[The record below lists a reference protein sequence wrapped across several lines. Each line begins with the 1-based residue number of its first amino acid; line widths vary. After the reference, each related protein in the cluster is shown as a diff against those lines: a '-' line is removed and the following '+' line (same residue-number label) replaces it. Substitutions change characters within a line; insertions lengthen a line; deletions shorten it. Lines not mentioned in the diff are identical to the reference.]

1 MPPAET
7 SQPSQP
13 STAPTTP
20 EGPDT
25 LLFPASYAQQRMWFF
40 HHLDRGN
47 PYYNIPLAL
56 RLTGE
61 ADPAALQAALDG
73 VVARHE
79 ILRTTFT
86 ERDGEPRQLVAP
98 AGRVR
103 LETAECA
110 PEDEHP
116 WALEWVG
123 RPFDLTT
130 GPLFRAA
137 LLTTAPDRHLLL
149 LCLHHIVTDGW
160 SLNVL
165 TRELAAFYR
174 EYRTGEPAGLAPL
187 EIQYADFAEWQ
198 REQLDGAA
206 LERRLDYWRRQLR
219 DAPAALDLPTD
230 HPRPPV
236 QSFRG
241 ARVDFELP
249 DDLARALRATG
260 RAHGTTLFMTLLA
273 GVTALLH
280 RWTGQDDILVGS
292 PIAGRDVPETEPL
305 LGLFVNTLV
314 LRGDLSGSPTFA
326 DLLARTRRACTGA
339 YDHQDVPLDKLV
351 EVLRPERDPG
361 RNPLFQVM
369 FALQNPPRMDFPLP
383 GARLRAEP
391 LPRHSTRF
399 DLEFHLWED
408 GDRLHGS
415 LVYGTD
421 LFDPETAARTPDRL
435 RRLLA
440 AAVRAPETPVADLP
454 FADTEPTTP
463 VRAPADPDTTV
474 PAAFA
479 ERVRRAPDGIAVT
492 GGAAERA
499 GAGALGGAAE
509 EDSGERDAVVDTG
522 DALVRSAAEESRYAQ
537 GAHATAEALARPA
550 ERDRRAAAVTDGA
563 RAGSAAEGDR
573 NAPGAAAPAGTLTA
587 AGLAERADVLAGRL
601 AARGITRG
609 TRVGLRLPPGADAA
623 AATLALLTLGA
634 VCVPVEPESPD
645 GPACDWLVAA
655 GARTLLTDRAWTLPT
670 QVTAVELAALKT
682 DAPETPQ
689 DRPAGPN
696 DDHPPT
702 TPEPG
707 LTTPD
712 VPTTVPADVS
722 TPPADDDPETPSTS
736 TAGPDR
742 DAPASAPAAT
752 PPTAGTG
759 GSHPAAA
766 PETGPLTLGAA
777 GPGVPRHPATAPV
790 GVSTTAAGDDPETP
804 SSSTAGPNGD
814 ALTSETNDGHPA
826 TARADVSTSATGD
839 SPETPSTST
848 AGPNGDTP
856 ASAPTATP
864 PTAGTGGS
872 HPPATPETGLTTPN
886 VPNDPATVPADVSAI
901 TAPPGPEAPA
911 SPAAAHR
918 AEAAPRPFS
927 GPRGADPAFVLRGAA
942 GPVEYGHAA
951 LCATLDRL
959 QDLGRLGAGDAVLY
973 HRTAPLPDA
982 VHALLWPLLYG
993 AAVYAAPGV
1002 GPGRVAAAVAGG
1014 GVSVALLP
1022 PAALDEAARAE
1033 RPSDDRLRL
1042 VLVDGGRL
1050 TARLADRFLA
1060 ARPET
1065 VLHRLWVLPEAAGC
1079 VAALR
1084 CRPGLTDAELA
1095 AGRDDHRPVVVT
1107 DERGRPLPSGVPGRL
1122 SVHRPGA
1129 AAPAPTPWR
1138 GRRLHDGRLAVADDA
1153 PPRVDGY
1160 AVDLA
1165 AVENALLADE
1175 TLAGCAVLPRT
1186 TADGVEEL
1194 VAYAVPTGPFSARRA
1209 RERAAALLPAA
1220 LVPRAVVPVTSLPRD
1235 RSGRLD
1241 AAALAALPVV
1251 DEDAARAWERELTAS
1266 GGPAVA
1272 VLVEEAAP
1280 EPEERVHVPLPTPE
1294 DPREPAGD
1302 GEEPRPAAPADGGR
1316 PAVAA
1321 GPPAVTPSVR
1331 TLPEALRRA
1340 ARENR
1345 GGIVIV
1351 DRRGAEQE
1359 LSYPDLAADAAR
1371 VLGGLR
1377 AIGLRPGDR
1386 AVLQCP
1392 GHRDFLTA
1400 FWACLLGGFVPVPLA
1415 PAESYAEDT
1424 SAVERLAGA
1433 WELLGRP
1440 LVLAGDETAD
1450 GLRGLAARRGWGT
1463 ALRVG
1468 VLDELRR
1475 HAPDPDEH
1483 PCAPDDVALLLLTS
1497 GSTGTP
1503 KAVPLRHRNVLAR
1516 CAGTAAANGFGAG
1529 DVTFNWMPLDH
1540 VGGIVMFHVRDV
1552 YLTCRQVHAPT
1563 GWVLEDPPRWLDV
1576 VHRHRVTLTWAPN
1589 FAFGLV
1595 NDRVADAAGRGWDLS
1610 CLRFIQNAGE
1620 AIMPRVAR
1628 RFLQALAP
1636 YGLPATAMR
1645 PSWGMSETSSAV
1657 TYSDAFTLATTSDAD
1672 PFTEV
1677 GRPLP
1682 GTTLRIVDDA
1692 GETVPEGV
1700 PGRLQVSGPTVTS
1713 GYHDNEEENRASF
1726 TPDGWFET
1734 GDLGVIRDG
1743 AVTITG
1749 RAKDVLIINGVNHYC
1764 HEIESVVEELDR
1776 VENSFTAA
1784 CAVRDAGAT
1793 TDGLAV
1799 FFHPAPG
1806 ADVAATVREIR
1817 SLLVRRTGLNP
1828 RHIVPVRKEDVPK
1841 TEIGKIQRAALRRRF
1856 HSGGFDAALAEVD
1869 LLLGDERTTLPNWFH
1884 ERVWRPARPLP
1895 GPTPQSAGG
1904 TGGTLLVLA
1913 DDAGLADRLLP
1924 ELASR
1929 DRRTVRVDRAE
1940 PGTEFARLTP
1950 DRFRVRLDHAEDHGR
1965 LLDALAA
1972 DGHTVTDVLDLTTY
1986 APSATDATTPVPAE
2000 TAALVHLV
2008 QALAARRAEDAR
2020 TRLRVVGR
2028 HTQHAAPGDVV
2039 DADRAAR
2046 LGLLTSLAQ
2055 ELPWLDCAHLDLPE
2069 APPETHVPDILA
2081 ELAAR
2086 RGDTEAA
2093 VRDGVRLVPRLA
2105 ALSPPAG
2112 PPAPGPFRRGGL
2124 VVVTGGLGGLGTEIC
2139 AHLLDAYDSRLLI
2152 LGRTELPPEDAS
2164 DATAASDT
2172 TGARRLAAYRAL
2184 RARSEHVLYATADI
2198 TRADEVRAALGEAAT
2213 RWSLAPTAVLHL
2225 AGTFRQR
2232 PFPEQTVEELA
2243 EVLAPKTLGTRAL
2256 LDALGDAADDT
2267 ALIAFSSVNGTFGG
2281 AMVSAYAAANAH
2293 LDALVRTGRERGR
2306 RFASVAWSLWD
2317 ETGMSAGRDL
2327 AEPGR
2332 ARGYRPIGRA
2342 EGVRSF
2348 VHALR
2353 LDRPHVLVGL
2363 DPARPWIRG
2372 ALDAPARPATTL
2384 TAYTEPEPATAPTPT
2399 DRYGTPVPVRR
2410 VTLDR
2415 LPRTPDG
2422 TVDRAALRRA
2432 DRPGPETAP
2441 AGKTQLLVARVWCEV
2456 LGVDRVGP
2464 DENFFDLG
2472 GHSLLMARVH
2482 GTLQTA
2488 LDREFSMVDLFRHP
2502 TVATL
2507 SAFLDAPVAA
2517 PPEASRNPARDRAAR
2532 RRAARTTG
2540 RGRR

>member
-1 MPPAET
+1 MSPADT
-7 SQPSQP
+7 SQP

-20 EGPDT
+20 EDPDT

-86 ERDGEPRQLVAP
+86 ERDGEPHQLVAP
-98 AGRVR
+98 TGAVR

-110 PEDEHP
+110 AEDEHP

-137 LLTTAPDRHLLL
+137 LLTTAPGRHLLL

-160 SLNVL
+160 SLNIL
-165 TRELAAFYR
+165 TRELAALYR
-174 EYRTGEPAGLAPL
+174 QHRTGEPAGLEPL

-198 REQLDGAA
+198 REQLDGAG
-206 LERRLDYWRRQLR
+206 LDRRLDYWRGRLAG
-219 DAPAALDLPTD
+219 DLPPLDVPTD

-249 DDLARALRATG
+249 DDLTRALRATG

-314 LRGDLSGSPTFA
+314 LRGDVSGAPTFA

-351 EVLRPERDPG
+351 EVLQPERDPG

-369 FALQNPPRMDFPLP
+369 FALQNPPRLDFPLP
-383 GARLRAEP
+383 GAHLAAEP

-421 LFDPETAARTPDRL
+421 LFDGETAERTASRL

-454 FADTEPTTP
+454 FADEEPAA
-463 VRAPADPDTTV
+463 RACVPADPDTTV

-479 ERVRRAPDGIAVT
+479 ERLRREPDAVAFAGGGPGAGET
-492 GGAAERA
+492 GTDGPVTVARLSERA
-499 GAGALGGAAE
+499 Q
-509 EDSGERDAVVDTG
+509 AV
-522 DALVRSAAEESRYAQ
+522 
-537 GAHATAEALARPA
+537 
-550 ERDRRAAAVTDGA
+550 
-563 RAGSAAEGDR
+563 
-573 NAPGAAAPAGTLTA
+573 
-587 AGLAERADVLAGRL
+587 AGRL
-601 AARGITRG
+601 AARGVARG
-609 TRVGLRLPPGADAA
+609 TRVGLHLPPGPDAA
-623 AATLALLTLGA
+623 AAALALLALGA
-634 VCVPVEPESPD
+634 VCVPVEPDLPV
-645 GPACDWLVAA
+645 PAARAWLAAA
-655 GARTLLTDRAWTLPT
+655 GADTVLTDRP
-670 QVTAVELAALKT
+670 AALPASVAAL
-682 DAPETPQ
+682 DLAVLDGEPLAPSGTPQ
-689 DRPAGPN
+689 GPV
-696 DDHPPT
+696 
-702 TPEPG
+702 E
-707 LTTPD
+707 
-712 VPTTVPADVS
+712 
-722 TPPADDDPETPSTS
+722 
-736 TAGPDR
+736 
-742 DAPASAPAAT
+742 
-752 PPTAGTG
+752 
-759 GSHPAAA
+759 
-766 PETGPLTLGAA
+766 
-777 GPGVPRHPATAPV
+777 
-790 GVSTTAAGDDPETP
+790 
-804 SSSTAGPNGD
+804 
-814 ALTSETNDGHPA
+814 
-826 TARADVSTSATGD
+826 
-839 SPETPSTST
+839 
-848 AGPNGDTP
+848 
-856 ASAPTATP
+856 
-864 PTAGTGGS
+864 
-872 HPPATPETGLTTPN
+872 
-886 VPNDPATVPADVSAI
+886 
-901 TAPPGPEAPA
+901 
-911 SPAAAHR
+911 
-918 AEAAPRPFS
+918 

-942 GPVEYGHAA
+942 GPVAYGHAA

-959 QDLGRLGAGDAVLY
+959 QELGRLGAGDTVLH

-982 VHALLWPLLYG
+982 VHALLWPLLHG
-993 AAVYAAPGV
+993 AAVRPAPGA
-1002 GPGRVAAAVAGG
+1002 GPLRCTDG
-1014 GVSVALLP
+1014 GVTVALLP
-1022 PAALDEAARAE
+1022 PAGLDELARA
-1033 RPSDDRLRL
+1033 RGSFGPRL
-1042 VLVDGGRL
+1042 VLTDGGRL

-1060 ARPET
+1060 AHPET
-1065 VLHRLWVLPEAAGC
+1065 VLHRIWTLPEAAGC
-1079 VAALR
+1079 VAALH
-1084 CRPGLTDAELA
+1084 CRPGLTDAQLA
-1095 AGRDDHRPVVVT
+1095 AGAGDQRHVTVV
-1107 DERGRPLPSGVPGRL
+1107 DGRGRALPSGVPGLL

-1129 AAPAPTPWR
+1129 AAPEPTPWR

-1153 PPRVDGY
+1153 PPRLDGY
-1160 AVDLA
+1160 AADLPA
-1165 AVENALLADE
+1165 IENALLTDD
-1175 TLAGCAVLPRT
+1175 TLAACAVLPRT

-1194 VAYAVPTGPFSARRA
+1194 VAYAVPTGPFSARRS

-1220 LVPRAVVPVTSLPRD
+1220 LVPRTVVPVTALPRD

-1241 AAALAALPVV
+1241 TAALAALPVV
-1251 DEDAARAWERELTAS
+1251 DEDAARAWERELTAAP
-1266 GGPAVA
+1266 GGPAAA

-1280 EPEERVHVPLPTPE
+1280 EPEERVHVPLPVAAR
-1294 DPREPAGD
+1294 DRREPGPDEDA
-1302 GEEPRPAAPADGGR
+1302 PRPSSVPEHGGR

-1321 GPPAVTPSVR
+1321 GPPAVAPSVR

-1340 ARENR
+1340 ADEGR

-1351 DRRGAEQE
+1351 DRHGDEHDLPYGE
-1359 LSYPDLAADAAR
+1359 LTEDAAR

-1377 AIGLRPGDR
+1377 ALGLRPGDR

-1415 PAESYAEDT
+1415 PSDGYGEDT
-1424 SAVERLAGA
+1424 ATVERLAGA

-1440 LVLAGDETAD
+1440 LVLADAATAA
-1450 GLRGLAARRGWGT
+1450 GLRGLATRRGWGP

-1468 VLDELRR
+1468 VLDELRG

-1503 KAVPLRHRNVLAR
+1503 KAVPLRHRNILAR
-1516 CAGTAAANGFGAG
+1516 CAGTSAANGFGAE

-1552 YLTCRQVHAPT
+1552 YLTARQIHAPT
-1563 GWVLEDPPRWLDV
+1563 GWVLEDPLRWLDA

-1595 NDRVADAAGRGWDLS
+1595 NDRVAGAAGRGWDLS

-1620 AIMPRVAR
+1620 SIMPRVAR

-1636 YGLPATAMR
+1636 LGLPATAMR

-1657 TYSDAFTLATTSDAD
+1657 TYSAAFTLATTSDTD

-1713 GYHDNEEENRASF
+1713 SYHDNEEENRASF

-1734 GDLGVIRDG
+1734 GDLGVVRDG

-1764 HEIESVVEELDR
+1764 HEIESVVEESER

-1806 ADVAATVREIR
+1806 ADVAATIREIR
-1817 SLLVRRTGLNP
+1817 TLLVRRTGLNP
-1828 RHIVPVRKEDVPK
+1828 RHVVPVRREDVPK

-1869 LLLGDERTTLPNWFH
+1869 LLLGNERTTLPNWFH
-1884 ERVWRPARPLP
+1884 ERVWRPSRPLP
-1895 GPTPQSAGG
+1895 GPAPDPD
-1904 TGGTLLVLA
+1904 GTLLVLA
-1913 DDAGLADRLLP
+1913 DPLDLADHLLP
-1924 ELASR
+1924 ELAAR
-1929 DRRTVRVDRAE
+1929 GRRVVRVDA
-1940 PGTEFARLTP
+1940 GTEYARVGD
-1950 DRFRVRLDHAEDHGR
+1950 DRFRIRLDRAEDHGR
-1965 LLDALAA
+1965 ALDALAA
-1972 DGHTVTDVLDLTTY
+1972 DGRTVTDVLDLTTY
-1986 APSATDATTPVPAE
+1986 APPAPSDGGAVGAE

-2008 QALAARRAEDAR
+2008 QALAARRADGAR
-2020 TRLRVVGR
+2020 VTLRVVGR

-2039 DADRAAR
+2039 DCGRAAR
-2046 LGLLTSLAQ
+2046 LGLLTSLGQ
-2055 ELPWLDCAHLDLPE
+2055 ELPWLDCAHLDLQE
-2069 APPETHVPDILA
+2069 APVTSQLPFVLA
-2081 ELAAR
+2081 ELVSR
-2086 RGDTEAA
+2086 REGTEAA
-2093 VRDGVRLVPRLA
+2093 VRNGARTVPRLA
-2105 ALSPPAG
+2105 TLRPPSG
-2112 PPAPGPFRRGGL
+2112 TPTEAPFPRGGL

-2139 AHLLDAYDSRLLI
+2139 AHLMDAYDARLLV
-2152 LGRTELPPEDAS
+2152 LGRTELPPEDTA
-2164 DATAASDT
+2164 DAPATADT
-2172 TGARRLAAYRAL
+2172 TAGRRLAAYRAL
-2184 RARSEHVLYATADI
+2184 RARGEHVLYATADI
-2198 TRADEVRAALGEAAT
+2198 TRADEIRTALDKASD
-2213 RWSLAPTAVLHL
+2213 RWSLAPAAVLHL

-2232 PFPEQTVEELA
+2232 PFLEQSVEELA
-2243 EVLAPKTLGTRAL
+2243 DVMAPKTLGTRAL
-2256 LDALGDAADDT
+2256 LDALGDAADGIPFVT
-2267 ALIAFSSVNGTFGG
+2267 FSSVNGTFGG

-2293 LDALVRTGRERGR
+2293 LDALARAGREEGR
-2306 RFASVAWSLWD
+2306 RFSSIAWSLWD
-2317 ETGMSAGRDL
+2317 ETGMSAGRNL

-2363 DPARPWIRG
+2363 DPSRPWIRA
-2372 ALDAPARPATTL
+2372 ALDAPARPATAL
-2384 TAYTEPEPATAPTPT
+2384 TAYTEPRPAASRPPK
-2399 DRYGTPVPVRR
+2399 DGYGTPLPVRE
-2410 VTLDR
+2410 VTLDA

-2422 TVDRAALRRA
+2422 SVDRAALRA
-2432 DRPGPETAP
+2432 DRPGPGAAP
-2441 AGKTQLLVARVWCEV
+2441 AGKTQRLVARVWCEV

-2482 GTLQTA
+2482 GSLQTA

-2507 SAFLDAPVAA
+2507 AAFLDTPTTTPPDTPAPT
-2517 PPEASRNPARDRAAR
+2517 PATDRAAR
-2532 RRAARTTG
+2532 RRAARGTG
-2540 RGRR
+2540 RRRR

>member
-1 MPPAET
+1 MSPAET
-7 SQPSQP
+7 SQP

-20 EGPDT
+20 EDPDT

-56 RLTGE
+56 RFTGE

-86 ERDGEPRQLVAP
+86 ERDGEPHQLVAP
-98 AGRVR
+98 AGTVR
-103 LETAECA
+103 LETAERA
-110 PEDEHP
+110 AEDEHA

-137 LLTTAPDRHLLL
+137 LLTTGPGRHLLL

-165 TRELAAFYR
+165 TRELAALYR
-174 EYRTGEPAGLAPL
+174 EHRTGEPAGLEPL

-198 REQLDGAA
+198 RERLDGAG
-206 LERRLDYWRRQLR
+206 LERRLDYWRKQL
-219 DAPAALDLPTD
+219 AGTLPPLELPTD
-230 HPRPPV
+230 RPRPPV

-241 ARVDFELP
+241 ARLDFELP
-249 DDLARALRATG
+249 DDLTRALRATG

-280 RWTGQDDILVGS
+280 RWTGQDDVLVGS
-292 PIAGRDVPETEPL
+292 PIAGRDAPETEPL

-314 LRGDLSGSPTFA
+314 LRGDVSGSPTFA
-326 DLLARTRRACTGA
+326 ELLARTRRACTGA

-351 EVLRPERDPG
+351 EVLQPERDPG

-369 FALQNPPRMDFPLP
+369 FALQNPPRLDFPLP
-383 GARLRAEP
+383 GAHVSAEP

-421 LFDPETAARTPDRL
+421 LFDDETAVRTASRL

-440 AAVRAPETPVADLP
+440 AAVRAPDTPVADLP
-454 FADTEPTTP
+454 FTDDEPAALAP
-463 VRAPADPDTTV
+463 VPADPDTTV

-479 ERVRRAPDGIAVT
+479 ERVRREPGAVAFA
-492 GGAAERA
+492 GG
-499 GAGALGGAAE
+499 GPTLGQL
-509 EDSGERDAVVDTG
+509 SGR
-522 DALVRSAAEESRYAQ
+522 
-537 GAHATAEALARPA
+537 AHA
-550 ERDRRAAAVTDGA
+550 
-563 RAGSAAEGDR
+563 
-573 NAPGAAAPAGTLTA
+573 
-587 AGLAERADVLAGRL
+587 LAGRL
-601 AARGITRG
+601 AARGVVRG
-609 TRVGLRLPPGADAA
+609 TRVGLRLPPGPDAA
-623 AATLALLTLGA
+623 AATLALLALGA
-634 VCVPVEPESPD
+634 VCVPVEPD
-645 GPACDWLVAA
+645 LPAAAAHAWLAAA
-655 GARTLLTDRAWTLPT
+655 GAGTVLTDRPTALPAS
-670 QVTAVELAALKT
+670 VEALDLAVLDGES
-682 DAPETPQ
+682 
-689 DRPAGPN
+689 
-696 DDHPPT
+696 
-702 TPEPG
+702 PG
-707 LTTPD
+707 
-712 VPTTVPADVS
+712 
-722 TPPADDDPETPSTS
+722 TPPA
-736 TAGPDR
+736 
-742 DAPASAPAAT
+742 
-752 PPTAGTG
+752 
-759 GSHPAAA
+759 
-766 PETGPLTLGAA
+766 
-777 GPGVPRHPATAPV
+777 
-790 GVSTTAAGDDPETP
+790 
-804 SSSTAGPNGD
+804 
-814 ALTSETNDGHPA
+814 
-826 TARADVSTSATGD
+826 
-839 SPETPSTST
+839 
-848 AGPNGDTP
+848 
-856 ASAPTATP
+856 
-864 PTAGTGGS
+864 
-872 HPPATPETGLTTPN
+872 
-886 VPNDPATVPADVSAI
+886 PAD
-901 TAPPGPEAPA
+901 
-911 SPAAAHR
+911 
-918 AEAAPRPFS
+918 
-927 GPRGADPAFVLRGAA
+927 GPRGADPAFVLRGVE

-951 LCATLDRL
+951 LRATLDRL
-959 QDLGRLGAGDAVLY
+959 QDLGRLGAGDTVLH

-982 VHALLWPLLYG
+982 VHALLWPLLHG
-993 AAVYAAPGV
+993 AAVYPAPDA
-1002 GPGRVAAAVAGG
+1002 GPERIADG
-1014 GVSVALLP
+1014 GVTVALLP
-1022 PAALDEAARAE
+1022 PTALDELAGSTRLF
-1033 RPSDDRLRL
+1033 RLRL
-1042 VLVDGGRL
+1042 VLTDGGRL

-1060 ARPET
+1060 AHPET
-1065 VLHRLWVLPEAAGC
+1065 VLHRLWVLPEASGS

-1095 AGRDDHRPVVVT
+1095 VGNGDQRQVAVV
-1107 DERGRPLPSGVPGRL
+1107 DERGRPLPGGVPGRL

-1129 AAPAPTPWR
+1129 TAPEPIPWH

-1153 PPRVDGY
+1153 PPRLDGY
-1160 AVDLA
+1160 AVDLP

-1175 TLAGCAVLPRT
+1175 TLAACAVLPRT
-1186 TADGVEEL
+1186 TADGMEEL

-1209 RERAAALLPAA
+1209 RDRAAALLPAA
-1220 LVPRAVVPVTSLPRD
+1220 LVPRTVVPVTTLPRD

-1241 AAALAALPVV
+1241 TAALAALPVV
-1251 DEDAARAWERELTAS
+1251 DEDAAPAWERELTAAP
-1266 GGPAVA
+1266 GGAAAA
-1272 VLVEEAAP
+1272 VLVEEAVP
-1280 EPEERVHVPLPTPE
+1280 EPEERVHVPLPAAE
-1294 DPREPAGD
+1294 DRREPGP
-1302 GEEPRPAAPADGGR
+1302 GEEAPRPSVPADGGR

-1321 GPPAVTPSVR
+1321 GPPAVVPSVR

-1340 ARENR
+1340 AGADR
-1345 GGIVIV
+1345 GGIVTV
-1351 DRRGAEQE
+1351 DRHGEEHA
-1359 LSYPDLAADAAR
+1359 LSYAELAEDAER

-1377 AIGLRPGDR
+1377 AAGMRPGDR
-1386 AVLQCP
+1386 AVFQCP

-1415 PAESYAEDT
+1415 PSDGYTEDT
-1424 SAVERLAGA
+1424 ASVERLAGA

-1440 LVLAGDETAD
+1440 LVLADAATAT
-1450 GLRGLAARRGWGT
+1450 GLRGLATRRGWGT
-1463 ALRVG
+1463 ALRLG
-1468 VLDELRR
+1468 VLDELRG
-1475 HAPDPDEH
+1475 HAPDRAAH
-1483 PCAPDDVALLLLTS
+1483 PCTPDDVALLLLTS
-1497 GSTGTP
+1497 GSTGAP
-1503 KAVPLRHRNVLAR
+1503 KAVPLRHRNILAR
-1516 CAGTAAANGFGAG
+1516 CAGTSTANGFGAE

-1552 YLTCRQVHAPT
+1552 YLTNRQLHAPT
-1563 GWVLEDPPRWLDV
+1563 GWVLEDPLRWLDV
-1576 VHRHRVTLTWAPN
+1576 VHRRRVTVTWAPN

-1595 NDRVADAAGRGWDLS
+1595 NDRAADAAGRGWDLS

-1636 YGLPATAMR
+1636 LGLPATAMR

-1657 TYSDAFTLATTSDAD
+1657 TYSDAFTLATTSDTD

-1734 GDLGVIRDG
+1734 GDLGVVRDG

-1764 HEIESVVEELDR
+1764 HEIESVVEESEQ

-1793 TDGLAV
+1793 TDVLAV

-1806 ADVAATVREIR
+1806 ADVAATIREIR

-1828 RHIVPVRKEDVPK
+1828 RHVVPVRREDVPK

-1856 HSGGFDAALAEVD
+1856 HSGGFDTALAEVD
-1869 LLLGDERTTLPNWFH
+1869 LLLGNERTTLPNWFH
-1884 ERVWRPARPLP
+1884 ERVWRPSRPLP
-1895 GPTPQSAGG
+1895 GPAPDPD
-1904 TGGTLLVLA
+1904 GTLLVLA
-1913 DDAGLADRLLP
+1913 DPLGLADLLLP
-1924 ELASR
+1924 ELAAR
-1929 DRRTVRVDRAE
+1929 GRRAVRVDAGTEYERVADGRFRIRLDRAE
-1940 PGTEFARLTP
+1940 
-1950 DRFRVRLDHAEDHGR
+1950 DCGR
-1965 LLDALAA
+1965 ALDALAA
-1972 DGHTVTDVLDLTTY
+1972 DGRTVTDVLDLTTY
-1986 APSATDATTPVPAE
+1986 APPAPPSDTVSVE

-2008 QALAARRAEDAR
+2008 QALAARRADDAR
-2020 TRLRVVGR
+2020 VTLRVVGR

-2039 DADRAAR
+2039 DCDRASR
-2046 LGLLTSLAQ
+2046 LGLLASLGQ
-2055 ELPWLDCAHLDLPE
+2055 ELPWFDGTHLDLQE
-2069 APPETHVPDILA
+2069 APPEQQLPHVLA
-2081 ELAAR
+2081 ELTAR
-2086 RGDTEAA
+2086 RGDAEAA
-2093 VRDGVRLVPRLA
+2093 VRDGLRSVPRLA
-2105 ALSPPAG
+2105 PLRPPADT
-2112 PPAPGPFRRGGL
+2112 PDRAPFRRGGL

-2139 AHLLDAYDSRLLI
+2139 AHLLDAYDARLLV
-2152 LGRTELPPEDAS
+2152 LGRTGLPPEDTA
-2164 DATAASDT
+2164 DDPATADT
-2172 TGARRLAAYRAL
+2172 TAGRRLAAYRAL

-2198 TRADEVRAALGEAAT
+2198 TRADEIRTALGKAAD

-2232 PFPEQTVEELA
+2232 PFLEQTVEELA

-2256 LDALGDAADDT
+2256 LDALGDAAEET
-2267 ALIAFSSVNGTFGG
+2267 PLVTFSSVNGTFGG

-2293 LDALVRTGRERGR
+2293 LDALARAGREQGR
-2306 RFASVAWSLWD
+2306 RFTSVAWSLWD
-2317 ETGMSAGRDL
+2317 ETGMSAGRNL

-2363 DPARPWIRG
+2363 DPSRPWIRG
-2372 ALDAPARPATTL
+2372 ALDAPVRPATVL
-2384 TAYTEPEPATAPTPT
+2384 TAYTEQRSAEARPPK
-2399 DRYGTPVPVRR
+2399 DRYGTPLPTRE
-2410 VTLDR
+2410 VTLTP

-2422 TVDRAALRRA
+2422 SVDRAALHRT
-2432 DRPGPETAP
+2432 DRPGPGAAP
-2441 AGKTQLLVARVWCEV
+2441 AGRTQQLVAEVWCEV

-2482 GTLQTA
+2482 GSLQTA

-2507 SAFLDAPVAA
+2507 AAFLDTPATAPAEA
-2517 PPEASRNPARDRAAR
+2517 PATPASDRAAR
-2532 RRAARTTG
+2532 RRAARAP
-2540 RGRR
+2540 GRRRR